1 MNHRIGRTVFAVS
14 IGLIVAVLSY
24 RWITNPAGRIERE
37 QQVQVVEASR
47 DRLRAVVAGHSLEIV
62 DTLAPNRKVGKAY
75 IYPQGDNWT
84 VSGYYR
90 RGEADRWHPYL
101 MLLNA
106 ELALVSLKMQD
117 DEPMLL
123 QDSASD
129 PRIEIVH

>member
-14 IGLIVAVLSY
+14 VGLIVALLSY

-37 QQVQVVEASR
+37 QQIQVVEASR
-47 DRLRAVVAGHSLEIV
+47 DRLRDVISGHTLEIV

-75 IYPQGDNWT
+75 IYPQGNNWT
-84 VSGYYR
+84 VSGFYR
-90 RGEADRWHPYL
+90 RDEADRWHPYL

-106 ELALVSLKMQD
+106 ELALVSLKVQD
-117 DEPMLL
+117 DEPQLL